1 MQYPLNTQQVTKVTI
16 MMMRA
21 DNDIW
26 MVGWWDGRMA
36 TGTTTEAITMRTTN
50 QRIEQQEK
58 NDNQLVMIAMAMAMA
73 AMTAR
78 VTPKQHQAEAT
89 TYDGSSDGSSK
100 TMQQQVS
107 AWQCRV
113 NGNTIELPW

>member
-1 MQYPLNTQQVTKVTI
+1 LNNKKKV
-16 MMMRA
+16 
-21 DNDIW
+21 
-26 MVGWWDGRMA
+26 
-36 TGTTTEAITMRTTN
+36 
-50 QRIEQQEK
+50 
-58 NDNQLVMIAMAMAMA
+58 NQLVMIAMAMVMA

-78 VTPKQHQAEAT
+78 ATPKQHRAEAV

-107 AWQCRV
+107 AWQCWV